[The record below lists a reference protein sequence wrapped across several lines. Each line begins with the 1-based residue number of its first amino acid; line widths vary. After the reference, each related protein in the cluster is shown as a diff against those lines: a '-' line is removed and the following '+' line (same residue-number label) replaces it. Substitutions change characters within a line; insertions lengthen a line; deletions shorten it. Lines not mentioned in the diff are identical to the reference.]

1 MPCVVCDQPLVMPVS
16 TGIKGRI
23 QQDGPHCHIGKEKLT
38 LFFTAESTRQASKDD
53 TKNLLSRF
61 TLTLLLGTRD
71 TQIDTLD
78 WASRERREKFKDTKI
93 MITLVRFLKEV
104 MLGEI

>member
-1 MPCVVCDQPLVMPVS
+1 M
-16 TGIKGRI
+16 
-23 QQDGPHCHIGKEKLT
+23 
-38 LFFTAESTRQASKDD
+38 
-53 TKNLLSRF
+53 SRF

-71 TQIDTLD
+71 TQINTLD

-93 MITLVRFLKEV
+93 MITLVRFLKEI